1 MGKTKWRP
9 EGWITSDKRPEFWLD
24 RAMGGTGCCD
34 FEAGADAMLEA
45 LRKHAHREGKNL
57 TKAQWLAFWGTNAEG
72 SGCIV
77 FIPDD
82 REE

>member
-1 MGKTKWRP
+1 MSNWRP
-9 EGWITSDKRPEFWLD
+9 EGWLD
-24 RAMGGTGCCD
+24 AIVKIYMDEDEDEIAWNERQFM
-34 FEAGADAMLEA
+34 EAGADAMLEA